1 MESPMPTGLHSTLKP
16 GDESHIAVA
25 GQPVERNQPFV
36 ESRADEDPQVLRER
50 FAQWGYLLVRQY
62 VPKAQCES
70 LLEALVVASHP
81 HVSCVGRQHP
91 RLKGKPF
98 FETDPAWD
106 EIYPRVQSL
115 ELFHTFF
122 HQRHIL
128 DLMERVTGTEA
139 FVYPMKMA
147 RISTPGR
154 IGYETPPHQ
163 DAHSHHAGPT
173 MAGFWV
179 ALHDVTEAMGRVKVL
194 PRSHMR
200 GVRPVFSTRGVGG
213 VQCEIYPDETT
224 WHVSNFAA
232 GDVLIFHSCTV
243 HKAEPN
249 TTADTVR
256 MSIDT
261 RFCDHGAPVFSTN
274 LEPHHGWR
282 IEGLD
287 WPAIYSGWA
296 STRYQYYWRDYPNLF

>member
-1 MESPMPTGLHSTLKP
+1 MDTFPSPDTGQTRTPQEP
-16 GDESHIAVA
+16 GDIGETCARIEH
-25 GQPVERNQPFV
+25 NQPFIV
-36 ESRADEDPQVLRER
+36 SRADEDTDVLRDR
-50 FAQWGYLLVRQY
+50 FAQWGYLLVKQY
-62 VPKAQCES
+62 VPQALCEEM
-70 LLEALVVASHP
+70 LEALLCAAHP
-81 HVSCVGRQHP
+81 YIGREGRQHP
-91 RLKGKPF
+91 HLRTEPF

-106 EIYPRVQSL
+106 DLYPRIQAL
-115 ELFHTFF
+115 ESFHGFF

-128 DLMERVTGTEA
+128 DLMERVVGTTA

-154 IGYETPPHQ
+154 IGFETPPHQ

-179 ALHDVTEAMGRVKVL
+179 ALHDVTERMGRLKVL
-194 PRSHMR
+194 PRSHQR
-200 GVRPVFSTRGVGG
+200 GVRPVFSTKGVGG
-213 VQCEIYPDETT
+213 VQCEIYPEETT

-232 GDVLIFHSCTV
+232 GDVLIFHSCAV

-249 TTADTVR
+249 TTQNTVR
-256 MSIDT
+256 LSIDT

-282 IEGLD
+282 IKGLD
-287 WPAIYSGWA
+287 WPAIYSNWK
-296 STRYQYYWRDYPNLF
+296 STQYQYYWRDYPSLF